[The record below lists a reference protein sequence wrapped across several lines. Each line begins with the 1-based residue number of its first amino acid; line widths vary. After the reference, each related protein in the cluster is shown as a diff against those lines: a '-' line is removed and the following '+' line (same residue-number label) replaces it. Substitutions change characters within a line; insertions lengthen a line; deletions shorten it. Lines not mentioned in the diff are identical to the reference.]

1 MDWWKIV
8 LILVISYLI
17 GSLNISILVSRL
29 FLRVDIRDYGSGN
42 AGSTNA
48 YRVMGKKWAA
58 VVAVGDIL
66 KGVLAVLFGY
76 WMMSEAAGGGVG
88 RLLAGLAVIL
98 GHVFPIFFK
107 FRGGKGVMTTAA
119 ILAVVDWR
127 VCAVVLGVFLV
138 TALITRWVSLG
149 SILAALFVPVCM
161 YGFHRGAGRET
172 WIYVVLSAVI
182 SFVIIF
188 MHREN
193 IGRLLTGS
201 ERRFTFKG
209 RAMLDTIKTRTIDIR
224 DKAST
229 RLKTTTRKL
238 RDKARRGKLRLHHRN
253 SYHARRARRGN
264 RAQGARRHKKTHARN
279 LRKNMRKRRLGRMA
293 GA

>member
-1 MDWWKIV
+1 MDWWRIV
-8 LILVISYLI
+8 LILVVSYLL

-58 VVAVGDIL
+58 VVAAGDIL

-76 WMMSEAAGGGVG
+76 WMISEAAGGGLG

-98 GHVFPIFFK
+98 GHVFPVFFK

-138 TALITRWVSLG
+138 ATLITRWVSLG

-161 YGFHRGAGRET
+161 YMFRRGEGRET
-172 WIYVVLSAVI
+172 WVYVGLSAI
-182 SFVIIF
+182 IAFVIVF

-193 IGRLLTGS
+193 IGRLLAGS

-224 DKAST
+224 DKTSSKL
-229 RLKTTTRKL
+229 RTTTRKL
-238 RDKARRGKLRLHHRN
+238 RDKARRRGKFRLHHRN

-264 RAQGARRHKKTHARN
+264 RAQSTRRHKKTHARR
-279 LRKNMRKRRLGRMA
+279 LRKQRLNRMA
-293 GA
+293 GM

>member
-1 MDWWKIV
+1 MDWWRIV
-8 LILVISYLI
+8 LVLVVSYLI
-17 GSLNISILVSRL
+17 GSLNISILVSRV

-48 YRVMGKKWAA
+48 YRVMGKKWAV
-58 VVAVGDIL
+58 VVAAGDIL
-66 KGVLAVLFGY
+66 KGVVTVLFGY
-76 WMMSEAAGGGVG
+76 WMMSGAAGGGLG

-98 GHVFPIFFK
+98 GHVFPVFFK

-138 TALITRWVSLG
+138 TTLITRWVSLG
-149 SILAALFVPVCM
+149 SVLAALFVPACM
-161 YGFHRGAGRET
+161 YGFHRGEGRET
-172 WIYVVLSAVI
+172 WVYVVLSAVI
-182 SFVIIF
+182 SLLIVF

-193 IGRLLTGS
+193 IGRLIAGT

-224 DKAST
+224 DKTST
-229 RLKTTTRKL
+229 KLKTTTRKL
-238 RDKARRGKLRLHHRN
+238 RDKARARSKFRLHHRN
-253 SYHARRARRGN
+253 SYLARRARRGN
-264 RAQGARRHKKTHARN
+264 RAQNTRRHKRAHVKRAR
-279 LRKNMRKRRLGRMA
+279 KMRKRHINRMA
-293 GA
+293 GI

>member
-8 LILVISYLI
+8 LTLAVSYLL

-58 VVAVGDIL
+58 VVAMGDIL

-76 WMMSEAAGGGVG
+76 WMMSEAAGGGLG

-98 GHVFPIFFK
+98 GHVFPVFFK

-127 VCAVVLGVFLV
+127 VCAVVLGVFFI
-138 TALITRWVSLG
+138 TTLITRWVSLG

-161 YGFHRGAGRET
+161 YGFHRGAGWET
-172 WIYVVLSAVI
+172 WVYVVLSAI
-182 SFVIIF
+182 IAFVIVF

-193 IGRLLTGS
+193 IGRLLEGS

-209 RAMLDTIKTRTIDIR
+209 RAMLDTIKTRTLDIR
-224 DKAST
+224 DKTSSKL
-229 RLKTTTRKL
+229 RTTTRKL
-238 RDKARRGKLRLHHRN
+238 RDKARGRGKFRLHHRN

-264 RAQGARRHKKTHARN
+264 RAQSARRHKKAHARR
-279 LRKNMRKRRLGRMA
+279 LRRQRLNRMA
-293 GA
+293 GM